1 MADACAIIGGGLAGM
16 VAARRLQQLGVAPT
30 VLERGEAEGGANNAR
45 ISGGLLHV
53 AMAAMDEK
61 PESLYHR
68 LLEETDGEIDPG
80 LARAYADNAGRATDW
95 LAAEGVAIKPK
106 SQIPCQRFAL
116 YPHEFAMAR
125 RIIPTR
131 GPDRMMT
138 TLYRAVRRDGGKV
151 ILGASAETLRPAG
164 GGNWVV
170 TYRSGHRW
178 HERTAKTVLVADGG
192 FQASPEMLTRYVGPN
207 AAQCLL
213 RAMPS
218 STGAGLRMLM
228 GVGAKAV
235 GLGRAYGHMVSADAA
250 TNDTLWPYPSVDKL
264 CLQGVLVDRRG
275 ERFATRATDGVR
287 LVTELAR
294 TEDPRGYCATFDEA
308 LWRTAGKDNP
318 YGTPVPNPDLVE
330 RGGRLMSAGSLGEL
344 ARAIGLDAERLER
357 AVADHNA
364 DPARATVGAPPF
376 YAMPVIPGIT
386 FTMGGVKIGP
396 GGEVL
401 DEMDRP
407 IAGLFA
413 AGSATGGL
421 HGGPRGGYV
430 GGLAAAL
437 TFGLLAAETIA
448 PYVRASTPSPQRS
461 RSKSP
466 RPRRGRGRG

>member
-1 MADACAIIGGGLAGM
+1 M
-16 VAARRLQQLGVAPT
+16 VTARRLQRLGVGPV

-61 PESLYHR
+61 PDSLYHR
-68 LLEETDGEIDPG
+68 VLEETDGEIDAG
-80 LARAYADNAGRATDW
+80 LARVYADNAGRATEW
-95 LAAEGVAIKPK
+95 LIAEGVEIKPK

-116 YPHEFAMAR
+116 YPHELAMAR

-138 TLYRAVRRDGGKV
+138 TLYRAVRGEGGLV
-151 ILGASAETLRPAG
+151 ILGASAEGLRPAG
-164 GGNWVV
+164 AGNWIVV
-170 TYRSGHRW
+170 YRRGGRMYQ
-178 HERTAKTVLVADGG
+178 RTAKAVLVADGG
-192 FQASPEMLTRYVGPN
+192 FQGNPEMLTRYVGPN

-235 GLGRAYGHMVSADAA
+235 GLGRVYGHMVSADAL
-250 TNDTLWPYPSVDKL
+250 TNDSLWPYPAVDKL

-294 TEDPRGYCATFDEA
+294 TEDPRGYRAIFDEA
-308 LWRTAGKDNP
+308 LWRTAGVDNP
-318 YGTPVPNPDLVE
+318 FGTPVPNPELAE
-330 RGGRLMSAGSLGEL
+330 RGGTLVSAGSIGEL
-344 ARAIGLDAERLER
+344 ARAVGLEPERLAR
-357 AVADHNA
+357 AVAAHNA
-364 DPARATVGAPPF
+364 EPARVPAETPPF

-407 IAGLFA
+407 IPGLFA

-430 GGLAAAL
+430 GGLAVAV
-437 TFGLLAAETIA
+437 TFGLLAAEAIA
-448 PYVRASTPSPQRS
+448 ASIRPSKLSPRPSP
-461 RSKSP
+461 SKSP
-466 RPRRGRGRG
+466 RPRRGRG